1 MSQQV
6 PSSQSSSAAYRNFI
20 NTCRSPVTRK
30 HYTRSLEYFMKFLR
44 IDDYDRILDMDPK
57 LLQMNI
63 CDYIV
68 FLRSNNLAP
77 RSIASYVAAIRKF
90 FDMNDV
96 ISLNWKKIHS
106 FEPEPEHRT
115 EDRPYT
121 HKEIATLLSNCS
133 PRDRAILLLMISSG
147 VRVGAIAYP
156 LHLRDLEPIDR
167 YGIYKITLYRKSP
180 SARYYTFCTP
190 EARKHID
197 QYLDWRRR
205 LHEKLTDD
213 SPVFRKAFDPLR
225 VQKPIP
231 VTVSSISWTLNTL
244 LKQCGLR
251 SFEPLKEG
259 EITPKRTEIMRCH
272 ATRKFFETQAFKAGM
287 NNMYIRRLMG
297 QKSGLEDAY
306 LKLSEEE
313 LLEGDDHHVGFVGI
327 IDSLTIDETQ
337 KLRKEVETLRVEK
350 NSWESLREEVEGLK
364 ALLHKS

>member
-30 HYTRSLEYFMKFLR
+30 HYTRSLEYFTKFLKL
-44 IDDYDRILDMDPK
+44 DDYDRILDMDPK

-121 HKEIATLLSNCS
+121 HKEIATLSSNCS

-156 LHLRDLEPIDR
+156 LLLRDLEPIDR

-197 QYLDWRRR
+197 QYLDWRGR
-205 LHEKLTDD
+205 LNEKLTDD

-225 VQKPIP
+225 IQKPIP
-231 VTVSSISWTLNTL
+231 VTVSSISWTL
-244 LKQCGLR
+244 C
-251 SFEPLKEG
+251 
-259 EITPKRTEIMRCH
+259 
-272 ATRKFFETQAFKAGM
+272 
-287 NNMYIRRLMG
+287 
-297 QKSGLEDAY
+297 
-306 LKLSEEE
+306 
-313 LLEGDDHHVGFVGI
+313 
-327 IDSLTIDETQ
+327 
-337 KLRKEVETLRVEK
+337 
-350 NSWESLREEVEGLK
+350 
-364 ALLHKS
+364 